1 MNKKVISKITSGV
14 LLCTMLA
21 YTTPVLAFTKD
32 ETVYSKIDSN
42 GNNYNTIVNDHIIND
57 EQEQLINDIS
67 DLLNIKN
74 VNINIIKTIITAG
87 IINSIIFHLL
97 YC

>member
-42 GNNYNTIVNDHIIND
+42 GNNYNTIVNDHIIKRTFFF
-57 EQEQLINDIS
+57 IS
-67 DLLNIKN
+67 RQTPYISFFAL
-74 VNINIIKTIITAG
+74 
-87 IINSIIFHLL
+87 
-97 YC
+97 